1 VRLGS
6 ALHRSIFISLGF
18 ICAVVAATSVT
29 VVALAATRFSTGDF
43 AAGILYGLVITFPTA
58 LPGFI
63 LALCIA
69 TALKLGNW
77 VFFSLAGAI
86 NVFPAM
92 LVLELVIGGG
102 PPGSLLRELPYYC
115 LPGGF
120 LGGLTFWLVAYR
132 SVDAWPKGARS

>member
-1 VRLGS
+1 VRLGP
-6 ALHRSIFISLGF
+6 ALHRGIFVSLGY
-18 ICAVVAATSVT
+18 ICAVVAATFVT
-29 VVALAATRFSTGDF
+29 VAALAATRFGTGDF

-69 TALKLGNW
+69 IALKLRNW
-77 VFFSLAGAI
+77 VFFSLAGAF
-86 NVFPAM
+86 NVFPAT
-92 LVLELVIGGG
+92 LVLELVIGGS

-115 LPGGF
+115 LPGGL

-132 SVDAWPKGARS
+132 SVDAWPKEARA